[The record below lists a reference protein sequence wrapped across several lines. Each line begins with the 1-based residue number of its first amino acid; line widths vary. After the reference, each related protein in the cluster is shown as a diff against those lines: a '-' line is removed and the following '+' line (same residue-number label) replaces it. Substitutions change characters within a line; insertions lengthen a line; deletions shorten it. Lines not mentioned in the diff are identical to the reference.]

1 MRMCMLRVRVHVHV
15 HVHVACAC
23 CVCMLR
29 VHVHVHVQCMHRLYS
44 RLHHLHIR
52 LQDTEGLPAS
62 STYGCRLLHTHMRI
76 RLQDTEDFPFIEYTV
91 VVKLTADPPAEPH
104 SAMRLVVRTT

>member
-1 MRMCMLRVRVHVHV
+1 MRMCMCMRMCMLRVRVHVHV
-15 HVHVACAC
+15 HVACACAC

-29 VHVHVHVQCMHRLYS
+29 VHVHVHVHVQCMHRLYS
-44 RLHHLHIR
+44 RLHHL
-52 LQDTEGLPAS
+52 
-62 STYGCRLLHTHMRI
+62 RI